1 VITEAGELPR
11 LPVAAGVAQVVVSHG
26 RLARVRVADGS
37 EHLARPARRDLL
49 AVCGDQVQ
57 CEPDAQHGELR
68 ISGVLPRR
76 TALYRSSARGRSEL
90 IAANVSLLL
99 VVLAALPEPDL
110 FVADRYLAAAECGG
124 MRAALLLNKCEL
136 ALAPELQEQLQALV
150 TAGYEL
156 LRCSAQSGA
165 GLDALATRLA
175 GETAMLVGQS
185 GVGKSSILQLLVPDS
200 GALVGDLMRD
210 EEGRHTTTTSR
221 LHRLPGGGELI
232 DSPGVR
238 DFAPAIEQLDAST
251 CGFIEIARLAPQC
264 RFSDCAHLREPGCAV
279 RAAVDSGALCAR
291 RYESFRR
298 LSRMKRELGE
308 QHRHDA

>member
-1 VITEAGELPR
+1 
-11 LPVAAGVAQVVVSHG
+11 VASHG
-26 RLARVRVADGS
+26 RLARVRLASGA
-37 EHLARPARRDLL
+37 EQLARPARRELVV
-49 AVCGDQVQ
+49 VCGDQVQ
-57 CEPDAQHGELR
+57 CEPDLQHQELR
-68 ISGVLPRR
+68 ITRILPRR

-99 VVLAALPEPDL
+99 VVLAPLPEPDL

-136 ALAPELQEQLQALV
+136 PLAAELELQLTALQS
-150 TAGYEL
+150 AGYRL

-165 GLDALATRLA
+165 GLDELAAALR

-185 GVGKSSILQLLVPDS
+185 GVGKSSILRLLVPDCDVE
-200 GALVGDLMRD
+200 VGELMRD
-210 EEGRHTTTTSR
+210 DEGRHTTTTSR

-238 DFAPAIEQLDAST
+238 DFAPAIELLDART
-251 CGFIEIARLAPQC
+251 CSFIEIARLAPEC

-298 LSRMKRELGE
+298 LGRLQRQLSALQRPG
-308 QHRHDA
+308 A

>member
-1 VITEAGELPR
+1 M
-11 LPVAAGVAQVVVSHG
+11 AQVIASHG

-37 EHLARPARRDLL
+37 EHLARPARRELV

-57 CEPDAQHGELR
+57 CEPDPQHGELR
-68 ISGVLPRR
+68 ISGLLPRR
-76 TALYRSSARGRSEL
+76 TALYRSSARGKSEL

-110 FVADRYLAAAECGG
+110 FVADRYLAAALSGG
-124 MRAALLLNKCEL
+124 MRAALVLNKCEL
-136 ALAPELQEQLQALV
+136 PLSSELQVQLQAFV
-150 TAGYEL
+150 SAGYAL
-156 LRCSAQSGA
+156 LRCSAQSGV
-165 GLDALATRLA
+165 GLDELAARIV

-185 GVGKSSILQLLVPDS
+185 GVGKSSILQLLVPNS

-221 LHRLPGGGELI
+221 LHRLPNGAELI

-238 DFAPAIEQLDAST
+238 DFAPAIEPLDAST

-279 RAAVDSGALCAR
+279 RAAVESGALCAR

-298 LSRMKRELGE
+298 LSRLKRELGGQRRAE
-308 QHRHDA
+308 D

>member
-1 VITEAGELPR
+1 V
-11 LPVAAGVAQVVVSHG
+11 
-26 RLARVRVADGS
+26 RLASGA
-37 EHLARPARRDLL
+37 EQLARPARRDLL
-49 AVCGDQVQ
+49 VVCGDQVL
-57 CEPDAQHGELR
+57 CEPDLQHQELR
-68 ISGVLPRR
+68 IVQVLPRR
-76 TALYRSSARGRSEL
+76 TSLYRSSARGRSEL

-99 VVLAALPEPDL
+99 VVLAPLPEPDL

-136 ALAPELQEQLQALV
+136 PLSEEFERQLRALES
-150 TAGYEL
+150 AGYAL

-165 GLDALATRLA
+165 GLEALAALLT

-185 GVGKSSILQLLVPDS
+185 GVGKSSILRLLVPESD
-200 GALVGDLMRD
+200 AAVGELMKD
-210 EEGRHTTTTSR
+210 DEGRHTTTTSR

-238 DFAPAIEQLDAST
+238 DFAPAIEQLDVAH
-251 CGFIEIARLAPQC
+251 CGFVEIARLAPQC

-298 LSRMKRELGE
+298 LGRLQRDLHALKRPGG
-308 QHRHDA
+308 

>member
-1 VITEAGELPR
+1 M
-11 LPVAAGVAQVVVSHG
+11 
-26 RLARVRVADGS
+26 ARVRLASGA
-37 EHLARPARRDLL
+37 EQLARPARRDLL
-49 AVCGDQVQ
+49 VVCGDQVQ
-57 CEPDAQHGELR
+57 CEPDVQHQELR
-68 ISGVLPRR
+68 ITRLLPRR

-99 VVLAALPEPDL
+99 VVIAPLPEPDL

-136 ALAPELQEQLQALV
+136 PLAEELQVQLAALV
-150 TAGYEL
+150 KAGYSL

-165 GLDALATRLA
+165 GLDELAMRLQ

-185 GVGKSSILQLLVPDS
+185 GVGKSSILRLLVPESD
-200 GALVGDLMRD
+200 ALVGDLIRD
-210 EEGRHTTTTSR
+210 DEGRHTTTTSR

-238 DFAPAIEQLDAST
+238 DFAPAIELLDPAT
-251 CGFIEIARLAPQC
+251 CGFVEIAHLAPQC

-279 RAAVDSGALCAR
+279 RAAVESGALCAR

-298 LSRMKRELGE
+298 LGRLQRELSGM
-308 QHRHDA
+308 RRPGG

>member
-1 VITEAGELPR
+1 
-11 LPVAAGVAQVVVSHG
+11 
-26 RLARVRVADGS
+26 
-37 EHLARPARRDLL
+37 
-49 AVCGDQVQ
+49 VCGDQVL
-57 CEPDAQHGELR
+57 CEPDLQHGELR
-68 ISGVLPRR
+68 ITGLLPRR
-76 TALYRSSARGRSEL
+76 TSLYRSSARGRSEL

-99 VVLAALPEPDL
+99 VVIAPLPEPDL
-110 FVADRYLAAAECGG
+110 FVADRYLAAAECAG

-136 ALAPELQEQLQALV
+136 GIAPQLALQLEALEN
-150 TAGYEL
+150 AGYAL

-165 GLDALATRLA
+165 GLDELAARLK

-185 GVGKSSILQLLVPDS
+185 GVGKSSILRLLVPDS
-200 GALVGDLMRD
+200 EALVGDLIRE

-238 DFAPAIEQLDAST
+238 DFAPAIEQLDAAT
-251 CGFIEIARLAPQC
+251 CGFVEIARLAPQC

-279 RAAVDSGALCAR
+279 RAAVESGALCAR

-298 LSRMKRELGE
+298 LGRLRRELSGM
-308 QHRHDA
+308 RRPGG

>member
-1 VITEAGELPR
+1 M
-11 LPVAAGVAQVVVSHG
+11 
-26 RLARVRVADGS
+26 ARVRLINGA
-37 EHLARPARRDLL
+37 EQLARPARRELL
-49 AVCGDQVQ
+49 VVCGDQVL
-57 CEPDAQHGELR
+57 CEPDLQHGELR
-68 ISGVLPRR
+68 ITGLLPRR
-76 TALYRSSARGRSEL
+76 TSLYRSSARGRSEL

-99 VVLAALPEPDL
+99 VVIAPLPEPDL
-110 FVADRYLAAAECGG
+110 FVADRYLAAAECAG

-136 ALAPELQEQLQALV
+136 GIAPQLALQLEALEN
-150 TAGYEL
+150 AGYAL

-165 GLDALATRLA
+165 GLDELAARLK

-185 GVGKSSILQLLVPDS
+185 GVGKSSILRLLVPDS
-200 GALVGDLMRD
+200 EALVGDLIRE

-238 DFAPAIEQLDAST
+238 DFAPAIEQLDAAT
-251 CGFIEIARLAPQC
+251 CGFVEIARLAPQC

-279 RAAVDSGALCAR
+279 RAAVESGALCAR

-298 LSRMKRELGE
+298 LGRLRRELSGM
-308 QHRHDA
+308 RRPGG